1 MKMTT
6 QNTTYRILIADDD
19 RDELTTLADIFTRAA
34 GFDTM
39 LAKDGKEAEHLLY
52 TQDWDFVI
60 LDHEM
65 PFRQGREILNDAQ
78 RRGLKTP
85 IMILTGK
92 TKYTFAEKDNFKD
105 GADDFV
111 WKPYNHDG
119 LLERVKTQIKKYRET
134 QEAVI
139 AFKGYTFDALRRTVH
154 GEGFESFKLAPQ
166 PALVFAA
173 ILNSRCQ
180 LVTDDIITEKAWDMG
195 EHPTHDTIYGN
206 VKRINRAFT
215 QRGLPE
221 VINIIKETGYE
232 LIRN

>member
-1 MKMTT
+1 MKT
-6 QNTTYRILIADDD
+6 QNIIYRILIADDNP
-19 RDELTTLADIFTRAA
+19 DERISLAGIFPREA
-34 GFDTM
+34 GFDVK
-39 LAKDGKEAEHLLY
+39 LAKDGKEAEDLLY
-52 TQDWDFVI
+52 TEDWDFVI

-65 PFRQGREILNDAQ
+65 PFRQGREILNAAR

-85 IMILTGK
+85 ILILTGE
-92 TKYTFAEKDNFKD
+92 TQYTYAEKDNFKD

-119 LLERVKTQIKKYRET
+119 LLERVRTRIKKYREI
-134 QEAVI
+134 QETVI
-139 AFKGYTFDALRRTVH
+139 AFKSYTFDALRRTVH

-173 ILNSRCQ
+173 ILNSRCEV
-180 LVTDDIITEKAWDMG
+180 VTDDIITEKAWEMG
-195 EHPTHDTIYGN
+195 EHPSHDTIYGN

-215 QRGLPE
+215 QHGLPE
-221 VINIIKETGYE
+221 VIRILKETGYE

>member
-1 MKMTT
+1 MTT
-6 QNTTYRILIADDD
+6 QNTIYRILIADDD
-19 RDELTTLADIFTRAA
+19 QDELTTLAAIFSRAA
-34 GFDTM
+34 GFEVT
-39 LAKDGKEAEHLLY
+39 LAKDGKEAEDLLY

-65 PFRQGREILNDAQ
+65 PHKDGRTILNTAR

-119 LLERVKTQIKKYRET
+119 LLERVRTRIKKYRET

-139 AFKGYTFDALRRTVH
+139 KYKGYTFDALRGTVH
-154 GEGFESFKLAPQ
+154 GEGFEPFRIAHQ

-180 LVTDDIITEKAWDMG
+180 LVTDEIIAEKAWEMG
-195 EHPTHDTIYGN
+195 ELPSHDTIYGN
-206 VKRINRAFT
+206 IKRINRFFT
-215 QRGLPE
+215 QHGLPE
-221 VINIIKETGYE
+221 VIRILKHTGYE

>member
-1 MKMTT
+1 MTT
-6 QNTTYRILIADDD
+6 QTKLYRILIGDDD
-19 RDELTTLADIFTRAA
+19 LNELTTLAAIFSLAA
-34 GFDTM
+34 GFEVT
-39 LAKDGKEAEHLLY
+39 LAKDGKEAEYLLY

-65 PFRQGREILNDAQ
+65 PYKEGRAILNDAQ
-78 RRGLKTP
+78 KRGVKTP

-92 TKYTFAEKDNFKD
+92 TQYTFAEKDNFKD

-119 LLERVKTQIKKYRET
+119 LLERVRTRIKKYRET

-139 AFKGYTFDALRRTVH
+139 TYKGYTFNALSGTVR
-154 GEGFESFKLAPQ
+154 GEGFEPFRIAHR

-180 LVTDDIITEKAWDMG
+180 VVTDDIIKEKAWDMG
-195 EHPTHDTIYGN
+195 ERPSHDTIYGN

-221 VINIIKETGYE
+221 VIRILKEIGYE